1 MKSLYFLQEINGFAH
16 RKANCENTVSD
27 HTSLFDREEP
37 AASMDAAGK
46 IIVAR
51 HSEVQQCN
59 LKTLAD
65 GDEVTDGERLQLA
78 MKDMGSCEVYPQS
91 ISHNPNGR

>member
-1 MKSLYFLQEINGFAH
+1 MKSLYSMVLHIG
-16 RKANCENTVSD
+16 KPTGKILLV
-27 HTSLFDREEP
+27 TIPLFDREEP